1 MEKHA
6 TKKLVVLIVD
16 DSLLIVERLLELL
29 NEMDNIQI
37 VIYADNYK
45 EGLHLLKGIK
55 PDVVL
60 LDINLPDR
68 SGIELLKH
76 IHHQQEHPKV
86 IMITNQSTEYYKK
99 ICSSLGADYFF
110 DKSNEFERIPE
121 ALATLQLN

>member
-16 DSLLIVERLLELL
+16 DSLLIVERLIELL
-29 NEMDNIQI
+29 NDMDNIQI

-45 EGLHLLKGIK
+45 EGLDLLKGIK

-60 LDINLPDR
+60 LDINLPDK
-68 SGIELLKH
+68 SGIELLRH
-76 IHHQQEHPKV
+76 IHHQRVHPKV
-86 IMITNQSTEYYKK
+86 IMITNQATEYYKK

-121 ALATLQLN
+121 TIASIQLN